1 MDKVKEIQDKI
12 DNLSLRERG
21 AVFFCTLIVLFF
33 VWDTFFMQP
42 LQIKEK
48 KVNSVLQQKKAE
60 QFVLNVK
67 LQQFI
72 VVRDDDPDKADK
84 EKLQSLKSEL
94 VAVEKQLQET
104 TKQLIAPGDMAR
116 MLEKVLLEV
125 KGLELVEVKG
135 LGGVPIIKPKPVQA
149 AVEDTNQDTVK
160 PKPVGVID
168 NAYKHGLKIVFEGD
182 YMSTLAYVQA
192 LESLGYGFFWEN
204 LELNVMEYPDSTV
217 SITVF
222 TLSLDKNWIG
232 V

>member
-1 MDKVKEIQDKI
+1 MVKVKEMQDKI
-12 DNLSLRERG
+12 DNLSLRERS
-21 AVFFCTLIVLFF
+21 AVFFCSLVVIFY

-48 KVNSVLQQKKAE
+48 KANSELQQKKAE

-67 LQQFI
+67 LQQFT
-72 VVRDDDPDKADK
+72 VVKDDDPDKADK

-94 VAVEKQLQET
+94 VAVEKQLKET
-104 TKQLIAPGDMAR
+104 TKQLIAPGDMAK
-116 MLEKVLLEV
+116 MLETVLLEIR
-125 KGLELVEVKG
+125 GLELVEVKG
-135 LGGVPIIKPKPVQA
+135 LGGEPIIKSKPAEVT
-149 AVEDTNQDTVK
+149 VEEANQDAVK

-204 LELNVMEYPDSTV
+204 LELNVKDYPDSTV
-217 SITVF
+217 TITVF